1 MSSMRNNC
9 DSSEESDI
17 EDMDDNYNISEK
29 KNKKSENV
37 TVIIPRHMLPGSQVT
52 EMAKPWQ
59 S

>member
-1 MSSMRNNC
+1 MRNNC

-52 EMAKPWQ
+52 EMAKP
-59 S
+59 